1 MLNKNARDL
10 VERLR
15 TDKSLR
21 DRIAALDTLE
31 RRIDLLRSMGYRC
44 DPSQIKEAWDSYG

>member
-1 MLNKNARDL
+1 MLEKNARDL

-21 DRIAALDTLE
+21 DRIDALETLE
-31 RRIDLLRSMGYRC
+31 RRLALLHSLGYSC